1 MLENWLK
8 PIRRKK
14 EPLPY
19 PTHQLGHH
27 VVKFEKQLPELK
39 GVQIAF
45 LGAGKAADSVRESLY
60 QLSHPFT
67 NLHMVDL
74 GNFRKNTVD
83 FMIPAIEVLLKANI
97 IPILIGD
104 IAFLSNASYKAF
116 NQLLH
121 QVSLV
126 VVDRE
131 ANIPNEDQADPN
143 NYLEEILLQQ
153 GEKPY
158 HLSLIGCQAHM
169 TNPELFSYLEAANFD
184 MMRLGRA
191 QAHMEELEPMIR
203 DADLMTFN
211 LAAMEGTAAPEQPA
225 PSPSGFSLSESCI
238 ICRYAGMSDKL
249 KAFSIVG
256 VNATLVPLSFTAQAI
271 AQLIWYFLDGVH
283 NRKQDFPVSM
293 DGLTEYIVDLKQL
306 DYQLTF
312 WRSSKSGRWW
322 MQIPFKRGK
331 SLQRHRLVSCSYGDY
346 KKASKGEL
354 PERLLHALRKYA

>member
-8 PIRRKK
+8 PVKPQK
-14 EPLPY
+14 EPPSY
-19 PTHQLGHH
+19 QTYQLGHQ
-27 VVKFEKQLPELK
+27 VLPFEKKIPQLK
-39 GVQIAF
+39 DVQIAL
-45 LGAGKAADSVRESLY
+45 LGAGKAAESVRESLY
-60 QLSHPFT
+60 QLSYPFT
-67 NLHMVDL
+67 NLRMADL

-83 FMIPAIEVLLKANI
+83 FMIPAIEELLKANI

-126 VVDRE
+126 VVDRQ
-131 ANIPNEDQADPN
+131 ANIPNKDQADPH
-143 NYLEEILLQQ
+143 NYLEEILLRQ

-158 HLSLIGCQAHM
+158 HLALIGSQAHM
-169 TNPELFSYLEAANFD
+169 IDPGLFAYLEAANFD

-191 QAHMEELEPMIR
+191 QANMEELEPMIR

-211 LAAMEGTAAPEQPA
+211 LAAMEGMAAPEQPA
-225 PSPSGFSLSESCI
+225 PAPSGFSLSESCI

-249 KAFSIVG
+249 KAFNIVG
-256 VNATLVPLSFTAQAI
+256 INSKLRPQGFTAQAI
-271 AQLIWYFLDGVH
+271 AQLIWYFLDGVQ

-293 DGLTEYIVDLKQL
+293 DGLIEYIVDLKQL